1 MTNESNEEWKR
12 LNILKGKCSFSQE
25 RIWIDEQIRESLIK
39 NDENL
44 YNYNRVIVYK
54 IDDGYLSI
62 KRLHKSIEL
71 VLNKHEIFRTSLE
84 YDLNENYLKQTIN
97 KFDKDNY
104 SYRLAYLNDNN
115 IETINKLIYNEEI
128 STDFD
133 LNKGKIF
140 RYHLLKQMN
149 DDNKNTLFKNDY
161 ILFIFH
167 HSSIDQYS
175 IYLFLKDLTN
185 AYQNEKLNSNEN
197 QLRFIDYSQYERQLD
212 LTNSEEFWINLFSD
226 YNFNHQIK
234 LPYDNKLND
243 IISTGSFYAFN
254 IDPSLTRQIFRYKQK
269 LNINLFRLFLSTYYI
284 YLFKLTQDTDI
295 CITSMAQNRIKQ
307 QLNNIIGPFE
317 NLNVYRHE
325 LDPHESFTKF
335 IEKIQNLTSLIKDNS
350 YYPYQNLISYTRK
363 YSSIKYP
370 FNQISIRVII
380 DDYQLNFDL
389 DKNLILKQILFRN
402 HQLFKRDDKLTPFHL
417 TLNIICYLDK
427 QSFEFYF
434 EYSNKLFEEK
444 TIELLSQRYIKLLKH
459 LFDVSS
465 NFDLDDEPIYK
476 LSIILPDD
484 ERLMQN
490 INNVNYS

>member
-44 YNYNRVIVYK
+44 YNYNRLIVYK

-104 SYRLAYLNDNN
+104 SYRLTYLNDNN
-115 IETINKLIYNEEI
+115 IETINKIIYNEEI

-212 LTNSEEFWINLFSD
+212 LTNSEEFWLNLFSD

-243 IISTGSFYAFN
+243 IISTGSFYAFS

-295 CITSMAQNRIKQ
+295 CITSMTQNRIKQ

-350 YYPYQNLISYTRK
+350 YYPYQNLIS
-363 YSSIKYP
+363 
-370 FNQISIRVII
+370 
-380 DDYQLNFDL
+380 
-389 DKNLILKQILFRN
+389 N

-476 LSIILPDD
+476 LSIILPDE

>member
-44 YNYNRVIVYK
+44 YNYNRLIVYK

-104 SYRLAYLNDNN
+104 SYRLTYLNDNN
-115 IETINKLIYNEEI
+115 IETINKIIYNEEI

-140 RYHLLKQMN
+140 H
-149 DDNKNTLFKNDY
+149 
-161 ILFIFH
+161 
-167 HSSIDQYS
+167 
-175 IYLFLKDLTN
+175 LTN

-212 LTNSEEFWINLFSD
+212 LTNSEEFWLNLFSD

-243 IISTGSFYAFN
+243 IISTGSFYAFS

-295 CITSMAQNRIKQ
+295 CITSMTQNRIKQ

-350 YYPYQNLISYTRK
+350 YYPYQNLIS
-363 YSSIKYP
+363 
-370 FNQISIRVII
+370 
-380 DDYQLNFDL
+380 
-389 DKNLILKQILFRN
+389 N

-476 LSIILPDD
+476 LSIILPDE